1 MCRSKSKGGRRCTAS
16 HPAVRS
22 AQRAA
27 SSALAQSVADAGT
40 GHPAQEAFDSAREWA
55 DRARLA
61 AEAGDDER
69 ARRCAEHAKACAS
82 ASREMLADSRRQAP
96 YPPTTDPRS
105 AFAMTTPRRPDPQPP
120 AEEWTAP
127 PMPEYPEH
135 VRAADALA
143 AATGAGGRATFIPRE
158 DGGQTVAWGGES
170 YAGSATVYP
179 GTDEE
184 PPHARVVF
192 HRLDRDRYQ
201 ALADSPWPYRVEGG
215 QVIYDRVP
223 ADHAEQIISAAASGT
238 AARPWE
244 RHGLSDARERQDLD
258 RDAAGRLQ
266 EESERWAAKLSRPQ
280 REWTQ
285 TYTGSSAIRDLNGHL
300 YRGEDL
306 DKPAGTMDVPAREV
320 IGHLDG
326 AIAAAGTSEQA
337 QIGYRGY
344 TPPAEV
350 LQSDRVAEWAREN
363 FRVGA
368 RYRDDSY
375 MSISHCP
382 RVAASFADTY
392 WKVEGGPSGR
402 ASTGVMFETV
412 SRRGAPVAAVA
423 AFGNLERERVMPR
436 GMNWTVVG
444 VQEGVVVDGKPH
456 VVIQLLDE
464 RESPRYHRT

>member
-1 MCRSKSKGGRRCTAS
+1 MCRSKSRGGRRCASS
-16 HPAVRS
+16 HPAVRA

-27 SSALAQSVADAGT
+27 SGALAQSVADAGT
-40 GHPAQEAFDSAREWA
+40 GHPAQAAFDSAREWA
-55 DRARLA
+55 DRSRLA

-82 ASREMLADSRRQAP
+82 ASRELLADRRRPAS
-96 YPPTTDPRS
+96 YPAASDPRS
-105 AFAMTTPRRPDPQPP
+105 AFAMDAPRRPEPV

-143 AATGAGGRATFIPRE
+143 AATGAGGRTTFIPRE

-170 YAGSATVYP
+170 FAGSATVYP

-192 HRLDRDRYQ
+192 RRLDRDRYQ

-223 ADHAEQIISAAASGT
+223 ADHAEQIIAAAASGRP
-238 AARPWE
+238 AKPWE
-244 RHGLSDARERQDLD
+244 RHGLTDARERQDLD
-258 RDAAGRLQ
+258 RHAAGRLQ
-266 EESERWAAKLSRPQ
+266 EESEQWATKLTRPQ
-280 REWTQ
+280 REWAATF
-285 TYTGSSAIRDLNGHL
+285 TGSSSIRDLNGHL

-306 DKPAGTMDVPAREV
+306 DKPAGSMDVPAREV
-320 IGHLDG
+320 TEHLDG
-326 AIAAAGTSEQA
+326 AIAAAGTSERPHV
-337 QIGYRGY
+337 GYRGY
-344 TPPAEV
+344 TPPPEV

-363 FRVGA
+363 FRVGG

-375 MSISHCP
+375 MSVSHCP
-382 RVAASFADTY
+382 KVAASFADTY

-402 ASTGVMFETV
+402 ASTGLMFETV
-412 SRRGAPVAAVA
+412 SRQGAPVGAVA

-436 GMNWTVVG
+436 RMDWVVVG
-444 VQEGVVVDGKPH
+444 VHEGVMVDGKPH
-456 VVIQLLDE
+456 VLVQLLDQ